1 MSDLWSDRLSEYLDG
16 ELATADHAELERHLL
31 TCAECARDLDGLR
44 QVALRARALPNAAPA
59 ADLWPA
65 IQRRIARS
73 PRRVFALP
81 RFELP
86 SHFHF
91 TLPQAVAAGVALMLI
106 SGVSVYLVLHQM
118 SAPLAPARGGVS
130 GISRVTGP
138 TATLTPNVTPAPA
151 TQPRLREGTAPAT
164 SSAAAVAMTGALD
177 DPTYDQAIAELEN
190 TLAAHRAELDTSTVR
205 IVEQNL
211 AIIDRAI
218 DQARR
223 ALAADPASPYLHQHL
238 ALQMKAKLEL
248 LRRTTALAAAQ
259 G

>member
-16 ELATADHAELERHLL
+16 ELATAEHAELERHLL
-31 TCAECARDLDGLR
+31 TCAECARDLDALR
-44 QVALRARALPNAAPA
+44 QVALRARALPNAGPA

-130 GISRVTGP
+130 GIGRVTGP

-151 TQPRLREGTAPAT
+151 TQPHLREGTAPAT
-164 SSAAAVAMTGALD
+164 RRSRSSRTRSRRTAPSSTPRRSASWNRILPSSIGRSTRRGGRWR
-177 DPTYDQAIAELEN
+177 PTRPVPIF
-190 TLAAHRAELDTSTVR
+190 TST
-205 IVEQNL
+205 L
-211 AIIDRAI
+211 
-218 DQARR
+218 
-223 ALAADPASPYLHQHL
+223 PC
-238 ALQMKAKLEL
+238 K
-248 LRRTTALAAAQ
+248 
-259 G
+259 